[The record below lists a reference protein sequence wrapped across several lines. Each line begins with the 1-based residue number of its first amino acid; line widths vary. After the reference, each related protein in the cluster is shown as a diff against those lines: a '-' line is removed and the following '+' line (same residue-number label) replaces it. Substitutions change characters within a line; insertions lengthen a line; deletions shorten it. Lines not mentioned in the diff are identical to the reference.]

1 MPLACCDFFH
11 SIMFI
16 HRLFTKKNSFFTK
29 NYKNSWRFSQK
40 KNKFEGG
47 MWHCKKAGLFVMPKR
62 LTIDGNKNDEKI
74 KDLFVEVG
82 FGYLH
87 AFCGGAKFF
96 RYDMRR

>member
-1 MPLACCDFFH
+1 
-11 SIMFI
+11 
-16 HRLFTKKNSFFTK
+16 
-29 NYKNSWRFSQK
+29 
-40 KNKFEGG
+40 

-96 RYDMRR
+96 RNDR